1 MYALADASNRI
12 TIEDRGKTFE
22 GRPILLLTIT
32 SEDNHNNINQ
42 IITNHKKITEY
53 NENISTEK
61 QPIVVY
67 QGFSIHGN
75 EASGSNASLL
85 LAYYLAASDSA
96 LSLIH
101 ISEPTRP
108 Y

>member
-1 MYALADASNRI
+1 MYALANASGRI

-22 GRPILLLTIT
+22 GRPLLLLTI
-32 SEDNHNNINQ
+32 SSKENHKNIDQ
-42 IITNHKKITEY
+42 IIIIIKKFHP
-53 NENISTEK
+53 NENTMIEN

-85 LAYYLAASDSA
+85 LVYYLAASIVN
-96 LSLIH
+96 LSKKFLKI
-101 ISEPTRP
+101 R
-108 Y
+108 